1 MQLIKDLQFYLNNEQ
16 LPGRKVQYEMAHG
29 ARNAWLNNYHVPQNA
44 KQAATLAL
52 LYPENNDFHIAL
64 MKRVTNPK
72 DRHSGQ
78 VSFPGGKVEKE
89 DRNLAHTALRETEEE
104 LGIPQSN
111 VSILGQLTDLYIP
124 VSNFLVFPFIGFTPN
139 KPDFQLQQKEVQQ
152 IVEAPISALLN
163 KDNRKT
169 TDLTL
174 FNNLTLRDVPYFDI
188 NGNVVWGATAMML
201 NELTTIIEQI
211 TSAVSP
217 KL

>member
-1 MQLIKDLQFYLNNEQ
+1 MQLIKDLEFYLNNET
-16 LPGRKVQYEMAHG
+16 LPGREAQYKMAHG
-29 ARNAWLNNYHVPQNA
+29 ARNAWLDNYHVPKNA
-44 KQAATLAL
+44 KHAATLAL
-52 LYPENNDFHIAL
+52 LYPRQGDFHIAL

-78 VSFPGGKVEKE
+78 VSFPGGKVEKD
-89 DRNLAHTALRETEEE
+89 DRDLAQTALREAEEE
-104 LGIPQSN
+104 LGIPQAA

-139 KPDFQLQQKEVQQ
+139 KPDFQLQHKEVQQ
-152 IVEAPISALLN
+152 LVEAPISTLLN
-163 KDNRKT
+163 KENRKT

-188 NGNVVWGATAMML
+188 NGNIVWGATAMML
-201 NELTTIIEQI
+201 NELTTIIEQFP
-211 TSAVSP
+211 SATFP